1 MEPSVP
7 LGLSLNQG
15 SLAQRLEQL
24 LEDSDPEN
32 GQIPFAIDDLSLAL
46 GVRLPSDA
54 QTATSSQH
62 GDSTTALRPSEH
74 HVRLPYGRVI
84 FISTTA
90 AAALSCN
97 GAEA

>member
-32 GQIPFAIDDLSLAL
+32 GQIPFALDDLSLAL
-46 GVRLPSDA
+46 GVRLPDVA
-54 QTATSSQH
+54 QTATFWQR
-62 GDSTTALRPSEH
+62 GDLGRVLRRREYG
-74 HVRLPYGRVI
+74 VRVEYGRVI

-90 AAALSCN
+90 AAALSCKRA
-97 GAEA
+97 GA